1 MNITPPLQV
10 SATDIL
16 AHASAPG
23 DSMAGLTDKFA
34 SIMGRASEVP
44 PSETAEPSTLANV
57 LINQDETMRKNIQ
70 SMQDLASAQTTGLS
84 DQELT
89 QRQIEL
95 TYQITTAQFQF
106 NAGVYLA
113 QSSKTGFQTLM
124 RNQ

>member
-1 MNITPPLQV
+1 MNITSPLQA

-23 DSMAGLTDKFA
+23 ASMAALSDKFA
-34 SIMGRASEVP
+34 SIMNRAPEAPASETG
-44 PSETAEPSTLANV
+44 ETSTLANV
-57 LINQDETMRKNIQ
+57 LINQDETMRRNVEG
-70 SMQDLASAQTTGLS
+70 MHELAAAQTTGVSDRELS
-84 DQELT
+84 
-89 QRQIEL
+89 QRQMEL